1 MKLFGEEWGRV
12 GRWYLVLPPLALIAL
27 LAALFLFAIA
37 GQSRLEAANERVH
50 DSQGREQ
57 SLSEYLALIT
67 GAETAQRGYILT
79 GERIYLEP
87 YTADAGR
94 VRTALERVRRAYA
107 AANDPETDRTAELEQ
122 LTADKLSELQETLLA
137 YQNRAE
143 RPFDFTRIDQGKVT
157 MDRILSLV
165 AEMRTTES
173 MKLAI
178 ATQRWRDDLL
188 WSRWFT
194 VLGGSLNFILI
205 IASMRLVFIE
215 IRRRARQAEDL
226 RDQKQELERQVAART
241 RELTALST
249 HLQEVSEQEKSALS
263 RELHDELGGLLVAA
277 RMDLSWLQQ
286 RLPTS
291 DPAIEQRFKRI
302 HDSLSAGVDLKRRV
316 VEELRPTL
324 LDNMGLF
331 TALRWQFKETCRRT
345 GLQCSE
351 SFPDEE
357 PTFDP
362 VAAIGIFRVAQ
373 EAMTNILKHAMAKK
387 ARLSIRIV
395 GESFVL
401 EVGDDGRGVPA
412 GRLGALVSHGL
423 GSMRHRVTALGGTWE
438 LSSPPEGG
446 TTVTAVIPLDRI
458 LLSGSA

>member
-1 MKLFGEEWGRV
+1 MKLFGEELGRV
-12 GRWYLVLPPLALIAL
+12 GRWYLILPPVALIAL
-27 LAALFLFAIA
+27 LAVLFLLAIA
-37 GQSRLEAANERVH
+37 GQNRLEAANERVH
-50 DSQGREQ
+50 DSQAREQ

-87 YTADAGR
+87 YTLDAGR
-94 VRTALERVRRAYA
+94 VRGALDRVRRAYA
-107 AANDPETDRTAELEQ
+107 AANDPETDRTAELEK
-122 LTADKLSELQETLLA
+122 LTDDKLSALQQTLAA
-137 YQNRAE
+137 YENRTGQSFE
-143 RPFDFTRIDQGKVT
+143 FTRIDQGRVT
-157 MDRILSLV
+157 MDRILALV
-165 AEMRTTES
+165 AQMRTTES
-173 MKLAI
+173 MKLAV
-178 ATQRWRDDLL
+178 ATRRWRDDLL

-205 IASMRLVFIE
+205 IVAMRLVFSE

-226 RDQKQELERQVAART
+226 RNQKQELERQVAART

-291 DPAIEQRFKRI
+291 DSAIEQRFKRI
-302 HDSLSAGVDLKRRV
+302 HECLSAGVDLKRRV

-331 TALRWQFKETCRRT
+331 AALRWQFKESCRRT

-351 SFPDEE
+351 SFPDDE
-357 PTFDP
+357 PTLDP

-373 EAMTNILKHAMAKK
+373 EAMTNILKHAMAKR
-387 ARLSIRIV
+387 ATLTIRIDAQ
-395 GESFVL
+395 SLVL
-401 EVGDDGRGVPA
+401 EVGDDGRGVPVS
-412 GRLGALVSHGL
+412 RLGALVSHGL
-423 GSMRHRVTALGGTWE
+423 VSMRHRVTALGGTWT
-438 LSSPPEGG
+438 LSSPPRGG
-446 TTVTAVIPLDRI
+446 TTVTAVIPLERI
-458 LLSGSA
+458 LGRSVA

>member
-1 MKLFGEEWGRV
+1 MRLFGEDWGRV
-12 GRWYLVLPPLALIAL
+12 GRWYILLPPIAL
-27 LAALFLFAIA
+27 LALLFGLFLLAVA
-37 GQSRLEAANERVH
+37 GQNRLEAANEQVH
-50 DSQGREQ
+50 DSQVREQ

-79 GERIYLEP
+79 GEKSYLEP

-94 VRTALERVRRAYA
+94 VRTALERVRHAYE
-107 AANDPETDRTAELEQ
+107 AANDPEADRTRELAELTVE
-122 LTADKLSELQETLLA
+122 KLAALEATLRA
-137 YQNRAE
+137 YENRDGQA
-143 RPFDFTRIDQGKVT
+143 FDFQRFDQGRIP
-157 MDRILSLV
+157 MDRILAVV
-165 AEMRTTES
+165 AAMRTTES
-173 MKLAI
+173 MKLAV
-178 ATQRWRDDLL
+178 ATRRWRDDLV

-194 VLGGSLNFILI
+194 VLGGSLNLALI
-205 IASMRLVFIE
+205 ILAMWLVSSE

-226 RDQKQELERQVAART
+226 RDQKQELERQVEART

-302 HDSLSAGVDLKRRV
+302 HESLSAGVDLKRRV

-331 TALRWQFKETCRRT
+331 AALRWQFKETCRRT
-345 GLQCSE
+345 GLQCTE
-351 SFPDEE
+351 VLPDEE
-357 PTFDP
+357 PALDP

-387 ARLSIRIV
+387 ARLTIRIDA
-395 GESFVL
+395 EFLSL

-412 GRLGALVSHGL
+412 ARLGALVSHGL
-423 GSMRHRVTALGGTWE
+423 GAMRHRVTALGGSWK

-446 TTVTAVIPLDRI
+446 TTVTAVIPLERI
-458 LLSGSA
+458 LSRSSV